1 LAASRVFSLLAE
13 RIKVHSSKE
22 ISLANAKPIPE
33 EAPVI
38 QMVLFLKNA
47 LITIILSA
55 IYQYF
60 ITTKSAITLGFFIF
74 KET

>member
-1 LAASRVFSLLAE
+1 
-13 RIKVHSSKE
+13 
-22 ISLANAKPIPE
+22 LANAKPIPE

-47 LITIILSA
+47 LMTIILSA

-60 ITTKSAITLGFFIF
+60 ITTKTAITLGFFIF
-74 KET
+74 NET